1 MSYLIF
7 YVCSPIKKFIIS
19 WRISLNSFSSIKIW
33 KVFINTVKIKSTGKN
48 PLERSLLRAETSK
61 TKMIRVERR

>member
-61 TKMIRVERR
+61 TKMI